1 MNGENQAGIILDSLL
16 FPKIFRSFRMAIQ
29 PSKLIIAF
37 CMIAMT
43 GLVGWLMDLP
53 KTVITTPGT
62 NGAETELNLFLT
74 APERVDSYIER
85 NTTTEHP
92 RGVFST
98 MWGFGIMK
106 FHGSLKS
113 IFRFDLFG
121 VLDNAVEFLY
131 AVKWVIRY
139 HFIYCLIFAVVNLSI
154 ASIGGGAIC
163 RIAALQFAQNEKPG
177 VIESLK
183 FSIKRFTSFF
193 GTPIVPM
200 IIIAIASIFVVS
212 VGLISN
218 IPFGIGEL
226 GTGILML
233 PALAAGAIIAA
244 VLLGAIG
251 GLNLAFPAVA
261 YDNSDGLD
269 AVSRSFNYVY
279 AKPWRLGFYTAMAVI
294 YGAVCYIFVRFFA
307 FLLLWSTYRGLRLG
321 AITQSARGLPDKVA
335 AIWPEP
341 TFSRLLSYS
350 NATGN
355 WQESTAAL
363 LVYLSAL
370 VIVGLVASFII
381 SFYFSS
387 NTVIYALMRN
397 QVDETPLETVCAE
410 TAETKGQ
417 HEHAEAQ
424 KQQSQ

>member
-1 MNGENQAGIILDSLL
+1 MNGENPAGRILDSLL

-43 GLVGWLMDLP
+43 GLTGWLMDLS

-62 NGAETELNLFLT
+62 NGGETELNLYLT
-74 APERVDSYIER
+74 APQKLDSYIER
-85 NTTTEHP
+85 YATTENP

-98 MWGFGIMK
+98 MWGFGISK
-106 FHGSLKS
+106 FHGSLKA
-113 IFRFDLFG
+113 IFKFDIFG
-121 VLDNAVEFLY
+121 ILDNAVDFLH
-131 AVKWVIRY
+131 AIKWVIQY
-139 HFIYCLIFAVVNLSI
+139 HFIYCLIFAIINLSI
-154 ASIGGGAIC
+154 VAIGGGAIC

-177 VIESLK
+177 VIESLQ

-200 IIIAIASIFVVS
+200 IIIAIAALCVVS

-226 GTGILML
+226 GMGILML

-244 VLLGAIG
+244 VLLGVIG
-251 GLNLAFPAVA
+251 GLSLAFPAVA
-261 YDNSDGLD
+261 YDGSSGMD

-279 AKPWRLGFYTAMAVI
+279 EKPWRLAFYTAIAVI
-294 YGAVCYIFVRFFA
+294 YGAICYIFVRFFA
-307 FLLLWSTYRGLRLG
+307 FLLLWSTYRGLRVG
-321 AITQSARGLPDKVA
+321 AFTQSARGLPDKVA

-341 TFSRLLSYS
+341 TFSRLLSFS
-350 NATGN
+350 NATGS
-355 WQESTAAL
+355 WQESTAAI
-363 LVYLSAL
+363 LVFLSAL
-370 VIVGLVASFII
+370 AIVGLVASFII

-397 QVDETPLETVCAE
+397 HVDEIALDEICTEADERKKQSTET
-410 TAETKGQ
+410 Q
-417 HEHAEAQ
+417 PQ
-424 KQQSQ
+424 PS

>member
-1 MNGENQAGIILDSLL
+1 MNGENPAGRILDSLL

-43 GLVGWLMDLP
+43 GLVGWLMDLS

-74 APERVDSYIER
+74 APERLDLYIER
-85 NTTTEHP
+85 YATTEHP

-98 MWGFGIMK
+98 MWAFGISK
-106 FHGSLKS
+106 FHGSLRA

-121 VLDNAVEFLY
+121 VLDNAVDFLH
-131 AVKWVIRY
+131 AIKWVIQY
-139 HFIYCLIFAVVNLSI
+139 HLIYCLIFAVINLSI

-177 VIESLK
+177 VIESLR

-200 IIIAIASIFVVS
+200 IIIAIASICVVS
-212 VGLISN
+212 IGLISN

-233 PALAAGAIIAA
+233 PALVAGAIIAA
-244 VLLGAIG
+244 VLLGVIG

-261 YDNSDGLD
+261 YDGSDGLD
-269 AVSRSFNYVY
+269 AISRSFNYVY
-279 AKPWRLGFYTAMAVI
+279 AKPWRLGFYTVIAVI
-294 YGAVCYIFVRFFA
+294 YGAICYIFVRFFA

-321 AITQSARGLPDKVA
+321 AIIQSARGLPDKVA
-335 AIWPEP
+335 AIWPKP
-341 TFSRLLSYS
+341 SFSRLVAYS
-350 NATGN
+350 SATGN
-355 WQESTAAL
+355 WPESAAAL

-397 QVDETPLETVCAE
+397 QVDDTPLEQVYTEVE
-410 TAETKGQ
+410 ETKGQ
-417 HEHAEAQ
+417 PAEVEQ
-424 KQQSQ
+424 PPS

>member
-1 MNGENQAGIILDSLL
+1 MNGENPAGKILDSLL

-43 GLVGWLMDLP
+43 GLTGWLMDLS

-74 APERVDSYIER
+74 APERLEPYIER
-85 NTTTEHP
+85 YATTEHP

-98 MWGFGIMK
+98 MWGFGISK
-106 FHGSLKS
+106 FHGSLKA
-113 IFRFDLFG
+113 IFKFDLFG
-121 VLDNAVEFLY
+121 VLDNAIDFLH
-131 AVKWVIRY
+131 AIKWAIKY
-139 HFIYCLIFAVVNLSI
+139 HLIYCLIFAVINLSI

-177 VIESLK
+177 VIESLQ

-200 IIIAIASIFVVS
+200 IIIAIAGICVIS

-218 IPFGIGEL
+218 LPFGIGEL

-244 VLLGAIG
+244 VLLGVLG

-261 YDNSDGLD
+261 YDGSSGMD

-279 AKPWRLGFYTAMAVI
+279 AKPWRLGFYTAIAVI

-307 FLLLWSTYRGLRLG
+307 FLLLWSTYRGLRVG
-321 AITQSARGLPDKVA
+321 AFTQSARGLPDKIA

-341 TFSRLLSYS
+341 TFARLASYS
-350 NATGN
+350 SAAGG
-355 WQESTAAL
+355 WQESIAAI
-363 LVYLSAL
+363 LVFLSAL

-381 SFYFSS
+381 SFYFSA

-397 QVDETPLETVCAE
+397 QVDETALDEICTETDEKKKQSAE
-410 TAETKGQ
+410 T
-417 HEHAEAQ
+417 
-424 KQQSQ
+424 